1 MPKNKIGGNKAKK
14 NKNIVNKVRPLRFKE
29 YDELTNTF
37 EMYGIITKEVGCSR
51 MEVYCDDD
59 IIRICKIK
67 KTLTRQR
74 QFMRTNDYVLVMSR
88 NDHIGD
94 IIYKYDKSESYKLYL
109 YKEIPES
116 IKNKYRS
123 LHNNENVNE
132 TINDIIFTDE
142 VIDDDDDINN
152 I

>member
-1 MPKNKIGGNKAKK
+1 
-14 NKNIVNKVRPLRFKE
+14 
-29 YDELTNTF
+29 
-37 EMYGIITKEVGCSR
+37 
-51 MEVYCDDD
+51 
-59 IIRICKIK
+59 
-67 KTLTRQR
+67 
-74 QFMRTNDYVLVMSR
+74 MRTNDYVLVMSR